1 MQDVAFLFSSLLAS
15 AVSVKRWSS
24 GEGHFERDRTRAFWR
39 AGLTPDRQRPS
50 CSPESCC
57 ARDCSTLA
65 FGHIGLES
73 TAFAPYYAATPIVA
87 LLCGWGM
94 GTACAT
100 AGAVCAFAFFLLP

>member
-1 MQDVAFLFSSLLAS
+1 LSAIARERPGVRVLPRIANGLPVLRSL
-15 AVSVKRWSS
+15 
-24 GEGHFERDRTRAFWR
+24 
-39 AGLTPDRQRPS
+39 
-50 CSPESCC
+50 CC

-100 AGAVCAFAFFLLP
+100 AGAVCAFAFFLLSEIGPSGTKVSAAIDAVG